1 MGEEWNYRFTKQAR
15 EDLRMLDEETAT
27 RIVEKLEDVIT
38 SEFRKPP
45 DWLEPLSDLEYQKL
59 RVGKYRALIVVIRDD
74 NVLEV
79 HQVGHR
85 RNVYDRL

>member
-1 MGEEWNYRFTKQAR
+1 
-15 EDLRMLDEETAT
+15 MLDEETAT

-45 DWLEPLSDLEYQKL
+45 DWLEPLSDLKYQKL

>member
-45 DWLEPLSDLEYQKL
+45 DWLEPLSDLKYQKL